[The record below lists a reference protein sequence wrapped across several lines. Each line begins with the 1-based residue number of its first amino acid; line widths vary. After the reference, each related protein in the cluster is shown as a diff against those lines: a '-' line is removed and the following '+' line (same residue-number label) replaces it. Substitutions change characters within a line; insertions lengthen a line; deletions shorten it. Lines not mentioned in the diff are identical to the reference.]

1 MQGGYILD
9 AALEAGLELPFTC
22 KGGICGCCVGRVAD
36 GQADQ
41 SDVSGHGCRRALG
54 KTAAATAAVLPGLHC
69 TPDAPAAAALASLVH
84 VSAALPNRPIPC
96 RRLLTCR
103 LY

>member
-1 MQGGYILD
+1 LLIAHPQHLLACLPRALQGGYILD

-41 SDVSGHGCRRALG
+41 SDVSGHAEWEGHWE
-54 KTAAATAAVLPGLHC
+54 KQ
-69 TPDAPAAAALASLVH
+69 
-84 VSAALPNRPIPC
+84 
-96 RRLLTCR
+96 RLQQ
-103 LY
+103 